1 MTVRFKQNLEDGRG
15 LNKATLPKVGSMT
28 IRVNKNIS
36 VAMSN
41 ERSTE
46 YIAFIA
52 IAVEESV
59 RKNSNC
65 GDCRELVAL
74 KKVVMKPKTW
84 IEILHTAEDPQR
96 TFCLNIN

>member
-1 MTVRFKQNLEDGRG
+1 MTVRFKQNLEDGSG
-15 LNKATLPKVGSMT
+15 LSKATLSKVGSMT

-46 YIAFIA
+46 YIAIIA
-52 IAVEESV
+52 IAVREPV

-74 KKVVMKPKTW
+74 KNVVIKPK
-84 IEILHTAEDPQR
+84 R
-96 TFCLNIN
+96 GFRS